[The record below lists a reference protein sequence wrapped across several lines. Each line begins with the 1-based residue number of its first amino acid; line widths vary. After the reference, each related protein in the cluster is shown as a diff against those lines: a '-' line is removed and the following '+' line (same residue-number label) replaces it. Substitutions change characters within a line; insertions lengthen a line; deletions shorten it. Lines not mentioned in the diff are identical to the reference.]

1 MGLSALLFLL
11 VCVACSEDT
20 ASLSPDL
27 NRSGIKVRTVSFGA
41 QGTTTELPAE
51 KKIAHLA
58 AYLFSGNALV
68 RSFPD
73 LVIGSDSICRI
84 DAEDETGKLYFLANT
99 TSDVREQIYEQMPE
113 EEFLRLTIQN
123 QATGNAT
130 ADHVG
135 YNGLGTFCHGYNSSS
150 TAWNCPN

>member
-27 NRSGIKVRTVSFGA
+27 NRPGIKVRTVSFGA

-73 LVIGSDSICRI
+73 MVIGSDSICRI
-84 DAEDETGKLYFLANT
+84 DAEDET
-99 TSDVREQIYEQMPE
+99 
-113 EEFLRLTIQN
+113 
-123 QATGNAT
+123 
-130 ADHVG
+130 
-135 YNGLGTFCHGYNSSS
+135 
-150 TAWNCPN
+150 